1 VQSAD
6 PMPVEQSSWEPCLTK
21 WMEDVK
27 KIGAD
32 LAWVSFQKVILLL
45 RKPSWPLFQN
55 KSCLN
60 LIRQRISIEIKL
72 PELK

>member
-1 VQSAD
+1 
-6 PMPVEQSSWEPCLTK
+6 
-21 WMEDVK
+21 MEDVK

-60 LIRQRISIEIKL
+60 LIMQRISIEIKL